1 MKATKILNIED
12 KTGYYFVNM
21 TNINEFDPKLLLIN
35 KFTIFENG
43 SIMFDINYCKENN
56 TPHVVFMTYSVFY
69 ETVE

>member
-1 MKATKILNIED
+1 MKATKILNIKD

-56 TPHVVFMTYSVFY
+56 TPHVVFMT
-69 ETVE
+69 